1 MSADPPAP
9 VPVPSDP
16 WALGL
21 TGWRAHLAAH
31 LRSGQVSRV
40 VYGSIIGLALVLTL
54 EAHPTTTGV
63 VIGTLLATAV
73 AVALAELYSEVLG
86 ARARRSMGGPHEPTR
101 VIVLDCIAVAFGI
114 AFPATFFF
122 VAGLGLI
129 EQETAFALAKWT
141 GLGLI
146 GGYGY
151 VAARLTGTGPG
162 GALVRAAGVAVI
174 AAVLIAFKALLH

>member
-1 MSADPPAP
+1 MASEPAA
-9 VPVPSDP
+9 VELS
-16 WALGL
+16 
-21 TGWRAHLAAH
+21 GWRAGLASH

-86 ARARRSMGGPHEPTR
+86 ARARRSMGGHHEPVR
-101 VIVLDCIAVAFGI
+101 VIVWDCVAVAFGI
-114 AFPATFFF
+114 AFPASFF
-122 VAGLGLI
+122 VVAALGLV
-129 EQETAFALAKWT
+129 EQDTAFALAKWT
-141 GLGLI
+141 GLALI

-151 VAARLTGTGPG
+151 VAARLSGTRPG
-162 GALVRAAGVAVI
+162 GAFVQAAGVAVI

>member
-1 MSADPPAP
+1 MA
-9 VPVPSDP
+9 SDP
-16 WALGL
+16 AAVELS
-21 TGWRAHLAAH
+21 GWRARLASH

-86 ARARRSMGGPHEPTR
+86 ARARRGMGEHHEPVR
-101 VIVLDCIAVAFGI
+101 VIIEDCVAVAFGI
-114 AFPATFFF
+114 AFPATFFV
-122 VAGLGLI
+122 VAGFGLI
-129 EQETAFALAKWT
+129 EQDTAFGLAKWT
-141 GLGLI
+141 GLALI

-151 VAARLTGTGPG
+151 VAARLTGTGPRR
-162 GALVRAAGVAVI
+162 AFVQAAGVAVI

>member
-1 MSADPPAP
+1 MA
-9 VPVPSDP
+9 SDP
-16 WALGL
+16 AALGL
-21 TGWRAHLAAH
+21 SGWRAALASH

-86 ARARRSMGGPHEPTR
+86 ARARRGMGGHHEPVR
-101 VIVLDCIAVAFGI
+101 IIVTDCVAVAFGI
-114 AFPATFFF
+114 AFPATFFV
-122 VAGLGLI
+122 VAGLGLVD
-129 EQETAFALAKWT
+129 QSTAFGLAKWS
-141 GLGLI
+141 GLALI

-151 VAARLTGTGPG
+151 VAARLSGTRPG
-162 GALVRAAGVAVI
+162 GALVQAAGVTVI
-174 AAVLIAFKALLH
+174 AGVLIAFKALLH